1 MNHGAGMTIIPLPTA
16 DIPLA
21 ASKALADDKLSDELK
36 GILRQLL
43 STDDDERVKAMSSLV
58 GFEVDEGN
66 AEYSEADVEQGGP
79 LDDDSAIRILPAL
92 VALAAVRDDAE
103 RFSLVTCAANLELNR
118 LLEEIDVPAG
128 LDQAF
133 ADARATAISIAGAA
147 LSQPI
152 DEEEL
157 LRPLMMVVSV
167 FNGHVDVAM
176 SLLGLD
182 DEYVEGEDDE
192 DGDDEEADA

>member
-1 MNHGAGMTIIPLPTA
+1 MNDGHRMTIIPLPTA

-21 ASKALADDKLSDELK
+21 ASKALADDKLSDDLK
-36 GILRQLL
+36 GILRLLL
-43 STDDDERVKAMSSLV
+43 STDDNERVKAMSSLV

-66 AEYSEADVEQGGP
+66 AEYSEADAEQGGP

-92 VALAAVRDDAE
+92 VALAAVREEGE

-182 DEYVEGEDDE
+182 DEYVDGEDDE
-192 DGDDEEADA
+192 DEDGEEADA

>member
-1 MNHGAGMTIIPLPTA
+1 MNDGDGMTIIPLPTA

-21 ASKALADDKLSDELK
+21 ASKALADDKLSEELK

-43 STDDDERVKAMSSLV
+43 STDDDVRVKAMSSLV

-66 AEYSEADVEQGGP
+66 AEYSEVDDRAGP

-92 VALAAVRDDAE
+92 VALAAVRDEAE

-133 ADARATAISIAGAA
+133 ADARTTAIGIAGKA
-147 LSQPI
+147 LSEPI

-192 DGDDEEADA
+192 EDDEEADA